1 MTAVHHLQTLA
12 LVLAACVGLL
22 TGEPARAL
30 EPNQQAPELDVKLL
44 NGKTIKAKDLKGKV
58 VVTMFWATWCPTCRT
73 SLPELQRFYSEQ
85 HAKGLEIVALSI
97 DENPKDV
104 REFVKAKRLTLPVGM
119 RTDPWFDHYGR
130 VAATP
135 TIFITDRQGIVRHR
149 LAGTPTT
156 AEKIEQLVL
165 PLM

>member
-1 MTAVHHLQTLA
+1 MSAILPLRTLA

-22 TGEPARAL
+22 AGTPALAL
-30 EPNQQAPELDVKLL
+30 EPSQPAPELDAKLI
-44 NGKTIKAKDLKGKV
+44 NGKTIKAKEFRGKV
-58 VVTMFWATWCPTCRT
+58 VVTMFWATWCPTCRA
-73 SLPELQRFYSEQ
+73 SLPELQRFYNEQ

-104 REFVKAKRLTLPVGM
+104 REFVKAKQITLPVGM

-135 TIFITDRQGIVRHR
+135 TIFITDRKGIVRHR
-149 LAGTPTT
+149 LAGTPTS
-156 AEKIEQLVL
+156 AEKVEQLVL